1 MVSLAG
7 LKKGSCCRW
16 MRQQLLRPGDRG
28 EPGSAEVEVAHM
40 LSSERKARNGCGGD
54 DDVAAGPA
62 IEDVDAAT
70 ADQDVVAG
78 LPVQLVIAG
87 AADQDVVA
95 VAAIGREQ
103 HRRSE
108 PGGFD
113 HVIA

>member
-1 MVSLAG
+1 MISLAG
-7 LKKGSCCRW
+7 LKEGSCCRW
-16 MRQQLLRPGDRG
+16 CGSSCFGRGTGG

-40 LSSERKARNGCGGD
+40 LSSERKARNGWRGD
-54 DDVAAGPA
+54 DDVAARA
-62 IEDVDAAT
+62 AVEDVDAAA

-78 LPVQLVIAG
+78 IPVQRVVAG

-113 HVIA
+113 HVI